1 MEVRRDTASHRRPST
16 SVIGSRHGIAV
27 DMPFK
32 NDSESGNPLPQSGTE
47 KGAIMD
53 GFAPLDSMVETVD
66 NADGPHDKLSELLR
80 QREAHL
86 GKALSIAHGKPL
98 HITHGIGQYLFA
110 SDGTRYLDLVNNVS
124 HVGHSN
130 PRVTE
135 ACAKQMGLLNTNT
148 RYVYDGLTEYLGRI
162 ADTLP
167 DSLSVG
173 FLVNSGSEANELA
186 VRIARA
192 HTGAH
197 DMVVVEGAYH
207 GHTGM
212 LIDLSPYK
220 FRGKGGKG
228 KPEPWVHVVPI
239 PDTYRGG
246 DRDYAAELGEI
257 VSDAG
262 PIAGFLVESMLSCA
276 GQVPLPQGYLADA
289 FEHVRAAGGLCIADE
304 VQVGFGRVGTHMW
317 AFEEH
322 EVVPDIVVMGKPM
335 GNGHPMAAVFTTL
348 EIASSFEEMEFFSTF
363 GGNPVSCAI
372 GMAVMDV
379 IAEEDL
385 MNRAHVLG
393 ERFKTGLNS
402 LMQEHELIG
411 DVRGRGLFIGVEM
424 VKDRSTLEPA
434 AMEALEIVGA
444 MRDQGVL
451 LSTDGPLHNVI
462 KIKPPMVLNHDDVDR
477 TLSKLEI
484 CLSAM

>member
-1 MEVRRDTASHRRPST
+1 MTE
-16 SVIGSRHGIAV
+16 
-27 DMPFK
+27 
-32 NDSESGNPLPQSGTE
+32 QSQ
-47 KGAIMD
+47 
-53 GFAPLDSMVETVD
+53 
-66 NADGPHDKLSELLR
+66 DKLEELLR

-98 HITHGIGQYLFA
+98 HITHGSMQYLYA

-135 ACAKQMGLLNTNT
+135 ACARQMGLLNTNT
-148 RYVYDGLTEYLGRI
+148 RYVYDGLTEYLSRI

-167 DSLSVG
+167 ESLSVG

-228 KPEPWVHVVPI
+228 DSEPWVHVVPI
-239 PDTYRGG
+239 PNTYRGE

-257 VSDAG
+257 VSEAG

-276 GQVPLPQGYLADA
+276 GQVPLPKGYLEGA
-289 FEHVRAAGGLCIADE
+289 FEHVRAAGALCIVDE

-322 EVVPDIVVMGKPM
+322 EVIPDIVVMGKPM
-335 GNGHPMAAVFTTL
+335 GNGHPMAAVFTTP

-372 GMAVMDV
+372 GLAVMDS
-379 IAEEDL
+379 IEQDGL
-385 MNRAHVLG
+385 MDRASELG
-393 ERFKTGLNS
+393 ERFMTGLR
-402 LMQEHELIG
+402 ELQAKYDIIG
-411 DVRGRGLFIGVEM
+411 DVRGRGLFLGFEL
-424 VKDRSTLEPA
+424 VKNRETKEPA
-434 AMEALEIVGA
+434 AEEAARIVDM
-444 MRDQGVL
+444 MRDRGVL
-451 LSTDGPLHNVI
+451 LSTDGPHHNVI
-462 KIKPPMVLNHDDVDR
+462 KIKPPMVLSEEDVNSTLNHFEQ
-477 TLSKLEI
+477 TLTFLR
-484 CLSAM
+484 

>member
-1 MEVRRDTASHRRPST
+1 
-16 SVIGSRHGIAV
+16 
-27 DMPFK
+27 
-32 NDSESGNPLPQSGTE
+32 
-47 KGAIMD
+47 MD
-53 GFAPLDSMVETVD
+53 GFTSLDSMVGTVD
-66 NADGPHDKLSELLR
+66 NTDEPHEKLSDLLR

-98 HITHGIGQYLFA
+98 HITHGSMQYLHA

-148 RYVYDGLTEYLGRI
+148 RYVYDGLTDYLGRI

-167 DSLSVG
+167 DPLSVG

-207 GHTGM
+207 GHTGL

-228 KPEPWVHVVPI
+228 EPEPWVHVVPI

-335 GNGHPMAAVFTTL
+335 GNGHPMAAVFTTP

-372 GMAVMDV
+372 GMAVMDC
-379 IAEEDL
+379 IEQDGLMERAAE
-385 MNRAHVLG
+385 LG
-393 ERFKTGLNS
+393 GRFMAGLKR
-402 LMQEHELIG
+402 LQAKHDIIG
-411 DVRGRGLFIGVEM
+411 DVRGRGLFLGFEM
-424 VKDRSTLEPA
+424 VKDRETKEPA
-434 AMEALEIVGA
+434 SEEATRIVDM
-444 MRDQGVL
+444 MRDRGVL
-451 LSTDGPLHNVI
+451 LSTDGPHHNVI
-462 KIKPPMVLNHDDVDR
+462 KIKPPMVLSEKDIDTTVMQ
-477 TLSKLEI
+477 LSEVLGN
-484 CLSAM
+484 L

>member
-1 MEVRRDTASHRRPST
+1 MTEQ
-16 SVIGSRHGIAV
+16 
-27 DMPFK
+27 
-32 NDSESGNPLPQSGTE
+32 PQ
-47 KGAIMD
+47 
-53 GFAPLDSMVETVD
+53 
-66 NADGPHDKLSELLR
+66 DKLEVLLR

-98 HITHGIGQYLFA
+98 HITHGSMQYLYA

-130 PRVTE
+130 PGVTE
-135 ACAKQMGLLNTNT
+135 ACSRQMSLLNTNT

-162 ADTLP
+162 AETLP
-167 DSLSVG
+167 EPLSIG

-228 KPEPWVHVVPI
+228 EAEPWVHVVPI

-257 VSDAG
+257 VSGAG

-276 GQVPLPQGYLADA
+276 GQVPLPEGYLAQA

-322 EVVPDIVVMGKPM
+322 GVVPDIVVMGKPM
-335 GNGHPMAAVFTTL
+335 GNGHPMAAVFTTP
-348 EIASSFEEMEFFSTF
+348 EIASSFEDMEFFSTF

-372 GMAVMDV
+372 GMAVMDC
-379 IAEEDL
+379 IEQDGL
-385 MNRAHVLG
+385 MERASVLG
-393 ERFKTGLNS
+393 EQFMTGLKD
-402 LMQEHELIG
+402 MQAKHDIIG
-411 DVRGRGLFIGVEM
+411 DVRGRGLFLGFEL
-424 VKDRSTLEPA
+424 VKDRETKEPA
-434 AMEALEIVGA
+434 ADEAARIVDL
-444 MRDQGVL
+444 MRDRGVL
-451 LSTDGPLHNVI
+451 LSTDGPQHNVI
-462 KIKPPMVLNHDDVDR
+462 KIKPPLVLTKEDIKTTITQLDSVLMR
-477 TLSKLEI
+477 
-484 CLSAM
+484 

>member
-1 MEVRRDTASHRRPST
+1 MTEQ
-16 SVIGSRHGIAV
+16 
-27 DMPFK
+27 
-32 NDSESGNPLPQSGTE
+32 PQ
-47 KGAIMD
+47 
-53 GFAPLDSMVETVD
+53 
-66 NADGPHDKLSELLR
+66 DKLEKLLR
-80 QREAHL
+80 QREEHL

-98 HITHGIGQYLFA
+98 HITHGSMQYLYA

-135 ACAKQMGLLNTNT
+135 ACTRQMSLLNTNT

-162 ADTLP
+162 ANTLP
-167 DSLSVG
+167 EPLSVG

-228 KPEPWVHVVPI
+228 EPEPWVHVVPI

-246 DRDYAAELGEI
+246 DRDYAAELGEV
-257 VSDAG
+257 VSEAG
-262 PIAGFLVESMLSCA
+262 SIAGFLVESMLSCA

-289 FEHVRAAGGLCIADE
+289 FEHVRDAGGLCIADE

-335 GNGHPMAAVFTTL
+335 GNGHPMAAVFTTP

-372 GMAVMDV
+372 GMAVMDC
-379 IAEEDL
+379 IKQDGLMQSAAE
-385 MNRAHVLG
+385 LG
-393 ERFKTGLNS
+393 ERFKDGLK
-402 LMQEHELIG
+402 ELQVKHDIIG
-411 DVRGRGLFIGVEM
+411 DVRGRGLFLGFEL
-424 VKDRSTLEPA
+424 VKDRETKEPA
-434 AMEALEIVGA
+434 AEEAARIVDM
-444 MRDQGVL
+444 MRDRGVL
-451 LSTDGPLHNVI
+451 LSTDGPHHNVI
-462 KIKPPMVLNHDDVDR
+462 KIKPPMVLSKEDVDM
-477 TLSKLEI
+477 TLHLLNESLKQSL
-484 CLSAM
+484 